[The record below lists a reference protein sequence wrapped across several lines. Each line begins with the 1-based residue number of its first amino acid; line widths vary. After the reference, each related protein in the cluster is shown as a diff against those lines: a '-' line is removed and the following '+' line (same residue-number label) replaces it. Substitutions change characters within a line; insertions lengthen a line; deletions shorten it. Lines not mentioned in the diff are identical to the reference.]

1 MTALPGPHD
10 IVRHML
16 PNGIVV
22 LVRENL
28 DVASV
33 VIQGALDA
41 GSLYDEPGRDGLAS
55 FAAGMLLRGTETRDF
70 QSIHELLESSGAA
83 LAISAGLHHA
93 GFSGR
98 SLAED
103 LPLLIDLLADAVRQP
118 AFPEEQVERLRGQF
132 VTALKI
138 QEQDPRY
145 VAGRMFRETVY
156 GEAHPYHRP
165 SDGLLESVAAI
176 TREHLV
182 DFYRRCF
189 GPRGAIMVVVG
200 AVQADE
206 VCQLVERY
214 FGDWAS
220 ASQRLPPELPP
231 VPLLSEV
238 VRREEVLPG
247 KSQADI
253 VLGASGPSR
262 FAEDWQ
268 AANMANHILGVFGM
282 YGRIGAHVREKLG
295 LAYYSY
301 SRLEGGPGPGP
312 WRVMAGVDP
321 ANVEEAVR
329 AVEEELR
336 RITGDRVS
344 EDELA
349 DSKANFIGRLPLQLE
364 SSEGVAGSI
373 LSMELYDLG
382 LDYLQRYPQEIEA
395 VTAEQVLAAARH
407 YLNPDAY
414 ALAIAGPGPAPG
426 DA

>member
-10 IVRHML
+10 TVRHTL
-16 PNGIVV
+16 PKGIVV
-22 LVRENL
+22 LVRENP

-41 GSLYDEPGRDGLAS
+41 GSLYDEPGREGLAS
-55 FAAGMLLRGTETRDF
+55 FAAGMLLRGTEMRDF
-70 QSIHELLESSGAA
+70 QSIHELLESSGAV

-103 LPLLIDLLADAVRQP
+103 LPLLIDLLAEAVRQP

-145 VAGRMFRETVY
+145 VAGRMFREMVY

-182 DFYRRCF
+182 DFHRRCF
-189 GPRGAIMVVVG
+189 GPRGLIMVVVG

-206 VCQLVERY
+206 VCQLVERT
-214 FGDWAS
+214 FGDWAN
-220 ASQRLPPELPP
+220 ASQHLPPELPP

-238 VRREEVLPG
+238 VRREGVLPG

-262 FAEDWQ
+262 LAEDWQ

-295 LAYYSY
+295 LAYYSH
-301 SRLEGGPGPGP
+301 SRLEGGLGPGP
-312 WRVMAGVDP
+312 WRIMAGVNP
-321 ANVEEAVR
+321 ANVEDAVR

-344 EDELA
+344 EGELA
-349 DSKANFIGRLPLQLE
+349 DSKANLIGRLPLQLE

-395 VTAEQVLAAARH
+395 VTAEQVLAAARR

-414 ALAIAGPGPAPG
+414 ALAIAGPGLVSG